1 MAKIATTHQQADVI
15 AESTALNATVNF
27 SGALMEM
34 LATTYVYILMAAIRE
49 AVQNGCDAAR
59 RAGLSFADGVQVLL
73 PTPDNPM
80 ITVIDRGSGMTKAFM
95 EAPDGYLSFGTSTKS
110 GDNGAAGG
118 LGVGRWA
125 AYGYIRECFITTCH
139 ADDMVERTYFQFQG
153 PNAQPKVQL
162 AAEVPG
168 KAVGTRV
175 YFPVKEADI
184 PEALRAVAWLKE
196 VMQLTM
202 EDSFSVD
209 HPALLMQALPEYS
222 GVPLELGAFDPGLAG
237 VVVHPMQG
245 VGLKYGRQGL
255 QPGSLVVLTNKEAG
269 VGGLPFHV
277 QSPTDANSVFAQ
289 GMVVEI
295 PMSSHN
301 VPFMPSREELKY
313 TDELNQLLRR
323 IDEAALKAAVAKV
336 GALYSA
342 NDLASKGA
350 LTRFLGCN
358 EQWHWFAKAAREGAH
373 PSHNDL
379 LGATGGKPWS
389 GSLLLEVS
397 RDIAEDIVAD
407 RVRLKFIDAGWGVMN
422 TVKARGSHLTVSSGK
437 DWVGITFN
445 PARPVKLVACDVEKF
460 GQKRFRDW
468 LRGTPSGKF
477 VFVGAKTAALAVEAV
492 QRLNAKYGHALEVL
506 TVSSMPDVE
515 RKVVGTTVVRATS
528 SGTLAYWSHATS
540 KQESRAMALST
551 LGEPVRL
558 WLEKDGGKLVG
569 FTADTQLGDFVNPYG
584 GGLHDVLTALKLER
598 LYLLTPK
605 QAAELRAAQASL
617 GEVDVSELQEA
628 ADAGDDD
635 ARVELDNVRALG
647 SWRPFELGLAEIAAM
662 PLVQDVLNRKAH
674 TKLTLD
680 SGLETMCRAL
690 AKAPRMEL
698 TGSRFDRAMAP
709 FVDVLVGKVHLL
721 PKLET
726 PHQKLHL
733 ALTNIGRHLDV
744 KDDDSDERKELASAL
759 ANLMETGHINYAAA
773 MHRLKE
779 EFPLL
784 NVTTR
789 LDCATEKTMAQFCQA
804 MLALYR

>member
-15 AESTALNATVNF
+15 AESSALDATVNF

-73 PTPDNPM
+73 PTPGNPM
-80 ITVIDRGSGMTKAFM
+80 ITIIDKGAGMTKAFM
-95 EAPDGYLSFGTSTKS
+95 EADDGYLSFGTSTKS

-125 AYGYIRECFITTCH
+125 AYGYIRECFIATCH
-139 ADDMVERTYFQFQG
+139 AGDMVERTYFQFQG
-153 PNAQPKVQL
+153 PNAKPKVQL

-168 KAVGTRV
+168 KVVGTRV
-175 YFPVKEADI
+175 YFPVKDADI

-202 EDSFSVD
+202 GDSFSVD
-209 HPALLMQALPEYS
+209 HPALLKQALPEYS
-222 GVPLELGAFDPGLAG
+222 GVPLELGEVDPGLAG
-237 VVVHPMQG
+237 VVVYPMQG
-245 VGLKYGRQGL
+245 ATLKYGRQGP
-255 QPGSLVVLTNKEAG
+255 QAGSLVVLTNKEAG

-277 QSPTDANSVFAQ
+277 QSPSDANSVFAQ

-295 PMSSHN
+295 PMAHN

-323 IDEAALKAAVAKV
+323 IDEAALKAALAKV
-336 GALYSA
+336 GALYRA
-342 NDLASKGA
+342 PDLASKGA

-358 EQWHWFAKAAREGAH
+358 EQWHWFSKAAREGANPAH
-373 PSHNDL
+373 TPL
-379 LGATGGKPWS
+379 LGVTGGKPWS
-389 GSLLLEVS
+389 GSLMLEVS
-397 RDIAEDIVAD
+397 RDLADDIVAD
-407 RVRLKFIDAGWGVMN
+407 QVRLKFVDAGWGVMS
-422 TVKARGSHLTVSSGK
+422 TVKALGHHLTISNGK
-437 DWVGITFN
+437 DWQSITFN
-445 PARPVKLVACDVEKF
+445 PARPVTLVVCDVEKY

-477 VFVGAKTAALAVEAV
+477 LFVSAKTAALAVDAV
-492 QRLNAKYGHALEVL
+492 QRLNAKYGHALAVL
-506 TVSSMPDVE
+506 TVSSMPEVE

-528 SGTLAYWSHATS
+528 RGTLIYWSRATG

-558 WLEKDGGKLVG
+558 WLEKDGGKLAG
-569 FTADTQLGDFVNPYG
+569 FSAGTQLGDFVNPYG

-647 SWRPFELGLAEIAAM
+647 SWKPFELGLAEIAAT
-662 PLVQDVLNRKAH
+662 PPVQDVLNRKAH

-680 SGLETMCRAL
+680 SGLETLCKAL

-709 FVDVLVGKVHLL
+709 FVDVLVGKVHLV

-726 PHQKLHL
+726 PHQKLHQ
-733 ALTNIGRHLDV
+733 ALTNIGRNLDV
-744 KDDDSDERKELASAL
+744 KDDDSDERKELVSAL

-784 NVTTR
+784 NVITR
-789 LDCATEKTMAQFCQA
+789 LDCAAEKTMAQFCQA
-804 MLALYR
+804 MFALYR